1 MAYEDDSFLTRPIDR
16 RTFIKRGVAFVG
28 AGALTPPA
36 YLRAVFDEDTRPL
49 DAGAVSNFVSAKRH
63 VMVVLQLAGGNDG
76 LNTVI
81 PVHESAYFRA
91 RPGLALNPESLL
103 PLEQGLAFNPVMTGM
118 KTLFDR
124 GQLGVVLGV
133 GYPQPNRSHFRSMD
147 IWHSASM
154 DEQAQTGWVGRLLDA
169 TKHERSSLWRAAH
182 IGKDGMPLSLESNQ
196 SFVPSIGSVP
206 QYVFNTSSSGVQAEA
221 SRRVQ
226 GFLQISHQQANVL
239 AKQAEYG
246 SQLAFVSQTGLEA
259 YQSTVDLHAAVG
271 EYKSKAV
278 YPTTPLASALKTAAQ
293 LITSNLAT
301 GICYVTTGGFDTHAN
316 QMGAQ
321 NALIGGVSNALL
333 AFYDDLQGH
342 GVADHV
348 TTLVWSEFGR
358 RVQENGSSGTDHGT
372 AGPMFI
378 VGGGVRGGLH
388 GEQPSMGSLDD
399 GGDLKFTTDFRSV
412 YASVIAQ
419 RFNIDPKDVLGARYP
434 TLPLYA

>member
-49 DAGAVSNFVSAKRH
+49 GAPTVSNFASGKRH

-81 PVHESAYFRA
+81 PVGDRAYFDA
-91 RPGLALNPESLL
+91 RPGLAVNPESTL
-103 PLEQGLAFNPVMTGM
+103 PLGQGLAFNPVMTGM

-133 GYPQPNRSHFRSMD
+133 GYPEPNRSHFRSMD

-154 DEQAQTGWVGRLLDA
+154 DEQAETGWVGRLLDA
-169 TKHERSSLWRAAH
+169 TKHERSSLWRAAN
-182 IGKDGMPLSLESNQ
+182 IGQNMPLSLESNE
-196 SFVPSIGSVP
+196 SFVPSVGSVP
-206 QYVFNTSSSGVQAEA
+206 EYVLQTDGGPQEGARRTQNFVQLYRQQAEM
-221 SRRVQ
+221 
-226 GFLQISHQQANVL
+226 L
-239 AKQAEYG
+239 ATQAEYG
-246 SQLAFVSQTGLEA
+246 SQLAFVSKTGLEA

-271 EYKSKAV
+271 KYTAKTV

-301 GICYVTTGGFDTHAN
+301 GICYVTTGGFDTHAG
-316 QMGAQ
+316 QTGVQ
-321 NALIGGVSNALL
+321 NGLLGGVSNALL
-333 AFYDDLQGH
+333 AFYDDLQGQ
-342 GVADHV
+342 GVADQV

-358 RVQENGSSGTDHGT
+358 RVKENGSRGTDHGT

-388 GEQPSMGSLDD
+388 GEQPSVGSVD
-399 GGDLKFTTDFRSV
+399 GNGDLKFTTDFRSV

-419 RFNIDPKDVLGARYP
+419 RFNIDPKDVLGAHYP